1 MGIGALRLKYT
12 NIRILIGLSAPTMAV
27 VGAEN
32 PASSSKGL
40 YASWN
45 LLRQFNKYI
54 LTSYRAEG
62 AKNPADDE
70 PIADNLSNRF

>member
-1 MGIGALRLKYT
+1 
-12 NIRILIGLSAPTMAV
+12 MAV